1 MVVRKALATAFFCL
15 ALGPV
20 LHGQIEWR
28 ADTTTLQWGERMT
41 LTAEWLLTIEE
52 LTSGVADS
60 TSWPAWSD
68 TTAGGFEIL
77 SSSAVDTLAAPEGSF
92 GDVLLRKE
100 WVVTSWDSG
109 LVTLPPVAFGEFKT
123 EPILVEVLAPLL
135 TEDATPSPPR
145 SIVAFEWTLWE
156 QFLRH
161 RQELTLFALLLLA
174 MFVGR
179 WLWRHRPV
187 SVHVRHAEEPTA
199 PARPAH
205 EVALEALG
213 LLLLEERWTRGE
225 AKEVQAQASLVLR
238 RYLEQ
243 QFGLKAAERTT
254 SEIQAMLGASSV
266 PQDWQERLLRALKQ
280 ADVVKFAK
288 GELPHLTHK
297 ATLESYIE
305 FVEHTSI
312 VDVESSFPGNDV

>member
-1 MVVRKALATAFFCL
+1 MDVRKALSTASLCL
-15 ALGPV
+15 ALGAV
-20 LHGQIEWR
+20 LHGQVEWR

-52 LTSGVADS
+52 LTNGVADS
-60 TSWPAWSD
+60 TAWPAWSD

-77 SSSAVDTLAAPEGSF
+77 STSAIDTLAAPEGSF

-109 LVTLPPVAFGEFKT
+109 WVVLPPVAFGDMAT
-123 EPILVEVLAPLL
+123 EPILVEVIAPQLDA
-135 TEDATPSPPR
+135 DATPSPPR
-145 SIVAFEWTLWE
+145 NIVAFEWTLWE

-161 RQELTLFALLLLA
+161 KNEWALLALLLLA
-174 MFVGR
+174 LVAGR

-187 SVHVRHAEEPTA
+187 PEQDQPSEGPIV

-205 EVALEALG
+205 EVALEALHS
-213 LLLLEERWTRGE
+213 LLKEERWIRGE

-243 QFGLKAAERTT
+243 QFGFKAAERTT

-266 PQDWQERLLRALKQ
+266 PMNWHQRLVRALEQ

-288 GELPHLTHK
+288 GDLPHLTHK

-305 FVEHTSI
+305 FVEHTSN
-312 VDVESSFPGNDV
+312 VDVEPSSPRHDV